1 MQPAIAL
8 QQKLS
13 NNQIVTGMLVTDHIW
28 PRLPEIAQRAGLDY
42 LIIDCEH
49 GPHTDEQVAH
59 ACQVGRLLNFAVLVR
74 TVSTDYA
81 TVRRAIDLG
90 PCGLMF
96 PCVDNTDQLDEA
108 RDAIWMPPRGRRRP
122 GGWGN
127 SWMQNF
133 QYDTWKTDFEDHFI
147 VIPQI
152 ESKPGLDNA
161 DAIAQHELVTA
172 LAMGPYDLSAELGC
186 CWDPTTPEFKA
197 AAAKLREAADAAG
210 KRFWAIGKTEE
221 LLEQGYTFLCVGEPS
236 AMLEG
241 AIGQAVR
248 AAAGSNA
255 PAAKDL
261 PVA

>member
-8 QQKLS
+8 QKKLR
-13 NNQIVTGMLVTDHIW
+13 NNQITTGMLVTDHLW
-28 PRLPEIAQRAGLDY
+28 PRLPEMAQRAGLDY

-96 PCVDNTDQLDEA
+96 PCIDSTDQLDEA

-127 SWMQNF
+127 HWMQNF
-133 QYDTWKTDFEDHFI
+133 HYDTWKADFEDNVI
-147 VIPQI
+147 IIPQI
-152 ESKPGLDNA
+152 ESKQGLENA
-161 DAIAQHELVTA
+161 SAIAQHEIVTA

-186 CWDPTTPEFKA
+186 CWDPEAPEFKA
-197 AAAKLREAADAAG
+197 AVTKLSGVAEAAG
-210 KRFWAIGKTEE
+210 KKFWVMGEPEE
-221 LLEQGYTFLCVGEPS
+221 LVEQGHTFLCVGETS

-241 AIGQAVR
+241 AMGQIVR
-248 AAAGSNA
+248 AAAGSAA